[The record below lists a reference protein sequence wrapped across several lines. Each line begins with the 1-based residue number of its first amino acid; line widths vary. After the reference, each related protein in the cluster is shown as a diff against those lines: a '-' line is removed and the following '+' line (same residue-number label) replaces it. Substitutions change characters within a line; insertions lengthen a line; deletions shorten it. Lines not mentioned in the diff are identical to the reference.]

1 MTREDA
7 KKIGLKAAIGIH
19 SRCPVWLDGHTGE
32 PIDWRI
38 EEIIRILNETEQI
51 HPTTIDRIRH
61 RRRHRPYLKAAVLSL
76 ILAGLI
82 VALAWWFL

>member
-1 MTREDA
+1 MTRSEA
-7 KKIGLKAAIGIH
+7 KKIGLKAATRIH
-19 SRCPVWLDGHTGE
+19 SREPVWLDGHTGQ
-32 PIDWRI
+32 PLDWRI